1 MLLFMDVQGKAAL
14 QSAVFVQDGLV
25 HPFHKAFDHFGRME
39 NKLGR
44 DLLVGSLLE

>member
-1 MLLFMDVQGKAAL
+1 MDVQGKVVL
-14 QSAVFVQDGLV
+14 HYAVFAQDGLV

-44 DLLVGSLLE
+44 DLLVSSLLE

>member
-1 MLLFMDVQGKAAL
+1 MLLFMDVQGKVAL
-14 QSAVFVQDGLV
+14 HYAVFVQDGFV
-25 HPFHKAFDHFGRME
+25 HPLHKAFDHFGRIE